1 MSKNPRSGSLLYR
14 IFGGPEPPRT
24 ANSLQYPDLTPRVF
38 HSLNPEDY
46 IRDRINDQLR
56 FYDKKATFYKS
67 RYLSMRAATVIGG
80 ALVPVLV
87 NLSFAPM
94 TVNLRYFVM
103 TINIIKLSTTVISLM
118 VVLFVSLESVYHFK
132 EQWRNYRS
140 TAELIKKE
148 YFLYATGQGRY
159 AAKPEDEAYRLFV
172 EQIETAIDVENASTL
187 QVMTTVSDVKQGP
200 SS

>member
-1 MSKNPRSGSLLYR
+1 VTKDPGTGSLLNKLS
-14 IFGGPEPPRT
+14 GPEPPRT
-24 ANSLQYPDLTPRVF
+24 ANSIQYPDLKPRVF
-38 HSLNPEDY
+38 QSLNSEDY

-56 FYDKKATFYKS
+56 FYDKKAGRYKS
-67 RYLSMRAATVIGG
+67 LYLSMRAATVIGG

-87 NLSFAPM
+87 NLNFGPATVHLGSYSF
-94 TVNLRYFVM
+94 TLNG
-103 TINIIKLSTTVISLM
+103 IKISTTLISLM

-140 TAELIKKE
+140 TAELMKKE
-148 YFLYATGQGRY
+148 YFLYASGQGRY
-159 AAKPEDEAYRLFV
+159 AGKTEAEAYRLFV

-200 SS
+200 NP